1 MDFPAQRP
9 RARPSQTG
17 LPPAIAP
24 THSAPS
30 LHGRQFPPV
39 CPTQLLPL
47 ADSPELPR
55 SQRAG
60 LLPPRVSFA
69 ALNCIQAAKTPPLPP
84 PVPRPCAESWYPFDS
99 SSSRSDRDEGFLQC
113 FKKNHVKVRVRHP
126 GPVGDAGYKKYI
138 QIKSSE
144 T

>member
-30 LHGRQFPPV
+30 LPARQFPPV

-47 ADSPELPR
+47 ADSPEPPPVR
-55 SQRAG
+55 QAG
-60 LLPPRVSFA
+60 PLPPRVLFA
-69 ALNCIQAAKTPPLPP
+69 ALTCIQPAKTPPLPP
-84 PVPRPCAESWYPFDS
+84 PVPRPCAESCYPFDS
-99 SSSRSDRDEGFLQC
+99 SSSRSDRDEGFRQCLRKNPCQSPGQASRPCRGRGLQ
-113 FKKNHVKVRVRHP
+113 KIHTN
-126 GPVGDAGYKKYI
+126 
-138 QIKSSE
+138 
-144 T
+144 